1 MTTLEAMPETCRGR
15 ATYEML
21 LSVHA
26 KIRRDL
32 ERVALLA
39 ERALQGLP
47 ADQIRRELHEL
58 RRDSMLW
65 RLQVDCLH
73 YCRFVHMHHGAE
85 DRQFFPE
92 LRDANPALNPVIDR
106 LEGDHRRVSD
116 DLDAVEAAAKNL
128 SDDESADARGE
139 VVDTLRRL
147 GENLLEHLDYEEL
160 SLKSTVLRLGIAS
173 SP

>member
-1 MTTLEAMPETCRGR
+1 MTTLESMPETFRGR

-32 ERVALLA
+32 ERVELLA
-39 ERALQGLP
+39 ERAVQGLS
-47 ADQIRRELHEL
+47 AEEIRRELREL
-58 RRDSMLW
+58 RRDSVLW
-65 RLQVDCLH
+65 RLQVDCLR

-85 DRQFFPE
+85 DREFFPE
-92 LRDANPALNPVIDR
+92 LRETNPALNPVIDR

-116 DLDAVEAAAKNL
+116 DLDAVEAVARKL
-128 SDDESADARGE
+128 TDGESDDARRE

-147 GENLLEHLDYEEL
+147 GENLIEHLDYEEL
-160 SLKSTVLRLGIAS
+160 SLKSTVLRLGVGS